1 MPDYDRMRAE
11 RDFNVNPPTNAPGQG
26 GDGWGDLFDS
36 PTEQQQSSPMSG
48 DMDINNI
55 LNGSQGAYGVQGMQ
69 GNMQGMQ
76 GGIPGMPGV
85 QMQGGM
91 QGMPGMQQQENFGD
105 KVSAGIDTAAIATAK
120 GIHTYAKYMKDSF
133 ANNTSDDWNALG
145 GKYFKLSG
153 GILAGGILL
162 WIFSNFFH
170 NIHGYF
176 PLMFAGVFGMMI
188 GVVIA
193 AANKRTGKPAVEETP
208 QVEDV
213 SQPAQEDTGFSWDDT
228 EEDSTDSFYDE
239 SDEEEDNWDGFDDS
253 DDYGRFSNE
262 ADSSFF
268 ANSADFNVEDAVKDL
283 PDIPAGQYTRQYL
296 FETFTKILPIVNP
309 GFMNMESVSG
319 VSDEFLMF
327 EDYLIRSAQQTG
339 AKEEKLDELQMEEM
353 HRNLFLIRIIA
364 TRPTG
369 LKEQEI
375 AEGIADLYKRD
386 EYGTP
391 IEGREGVFGRVNSQV
406 GRLII
411 DIFLSNTV
419 MVSLGDVFR
428 QKKDFLLDTKNVMP
442 LIWGVSEMGKV
453 FYYDGMKDGN
463 GGMLISGEARSGKS
477 WKGQSLIAQ
486 MCMFRSP
493 KELNFYFYD
502 VKGIAS
508 DYSYLSKVLPHCKG
522 FCGDALRFNE
532 SIEGIL
538 KREAKRRTNLLAGKY
553 TNVKDYNKDHPYE
566 QIPTIYF
573 VIDEMATAMSEMK
586 SKDVEI
592 RKHFDELLIQ
602 IATKYPYLEIK
613 LLLFPHRIVNDIIN
627 KTVSSMISTR
637 SVMGNVPSEEL
648 KNALDVKNFPYS
660 LVKTGDMA
668 VKSKSI
674 NNGNVVYSHSEVL
687 STDEQ
692 TNRKIFDFIG
702 AVWGKLEPDCVSEVG
717 NENTAKETDKG
728 TVNRTTRTGG
738 RDNSLYKEDF
748 SYHPESGTSSGY
760 VDVNSAGGELINGS
774 DDVDE
779 SFWDEELSNEEE
791 DSFWDNF

>member
-1 MPDYDRMRAE
+1 
-11 RDFNVNPPTNAPGQG
+11 
-26 GDGWGDLFDS
+26 
-36 PTEQQQSSPMSG
+36 
-48 DMDINNI
+48 
-55 LNGSQGAYGVQGMQ
+55 
-69 GNMQGMQ
+69 
-76 GGIPGMPGV
+76 
-85 QMQGGM
+85 
-91 QGMPGMQQQENFGD
+91 
-105 KVSAGIDTAAIATAK
+105 
-120 GIHTYAKYMKDSF
+120 
-133 ANNTSDDWNALG
+133 
-145 GKYFKLSG
+145 
-153 GILAGGILL
+153 
-162 WIFSNFFH
+162 
-170 NIHGYF
+170 
-176 PLMFAGVFGMMI
+176 
-188 GVVIA
+188 
-193 AANKRTGKPAVEETP
+193 
-208 QVEDV
+208 
-213 SQPAQEDTGFSWDDT
+213 
-228 EEDSTDSFYDE
+228 
-239 SDEEEDNWDGFDDS
+239 
-253 DDYGRFSNE
+253 
-262 ADSSFF
+262 
-268 ANSADFNVEDAVKDL
+268 
-283 PDIPAGQYTRQYL
+283 
-296 FETFTKILPIVNP
+296 
-309 GFMNMESVSG
+309 
-319 VSDEFLMF
+319 
-327 EDYLIRSAQQTG
+327 
-339 AKEEKLDELQMEEM
+339 
-353 HRNLFLIRIIA
+353 
-364 TRPTG
+364 
-369 LKEQEI
+369 
-375 AEGIADLYKRD
+375 
-386 EYGTP
+386 
-391 IEGREGVFGRVNSQV
+391 
-406 GRLII
+406 
-411 DIFLSNTV
+411 
-419 MVSLGDVFR
+419 
-428 QKKDFLLDTKNVMP
+428 
-442 LIWGVSEMGKV
+442 
-453 FYYDGMKDGN
+453 MKDGN

-702 AVWGKLEPDCVSEVG
+702 AVWGKLEPDCVSGVD
-717 NENTAKETDKG
+717 NESTIEETDRG
-728 TVNRTTRTGG
+728 TVKRTTRTGG
-738 RDNSLYKEDF
+738 RDNSLYKDDF

-760 VDVNSAGGELINGS
+760 VDVNSAGGELFSGS
-774 DDVDE
+774 EDVDE
-779 SFWDEELSNEEE
+779 SFWDEKLGNEEE